1 MVNAKKGK
9 SQKARLEAYIISD
22 EYPEYVL
29 LELKRR
35 LDHLYFSMLVLQ
47 KAGADKKKAAR
58 ILAPF
63 RKALGKL
70 IDTISADAKKT
81 ISKINGS
88 KPDIIV
94 YERHPKIRGLDLAQ
108 AESIIRKEM
117 ANIAEMEKIDSRFA
131 SSVSRLLG
139 VYQGYYLGMVSQA
152 PDPKVTPNYVDTDE
166 FMELVNCSAPK
177 ARRIVLVTH
186 RQDLRPYL
194 VALRENGFS
203 VRTYSFAE
211 LKRIRAEEKMLVKMS
226 RLSWL
231 KKSAVKAGVKG
242 KTVECEF
249 LRLARLFGVSRL

>member
-9 SQKARLEAYIISD
+9 SRLNAYIISD

-29 LELKRR
+29 LEIKRR

-47 KAGADKKKAAR
+47 KAGASKKTAAS

-63 RKALGKL
+63 RKVLGTL
-70 IDTISADAKKT
+70 LDTISYDAKKT
-81 ISKINGS
+81 ISKINS
-88 KPDIIV
+88 LKPDVIV

-117 ANIAEMEKIDSRFA
+117 SNITEMEKIDGKFA
-131 SSVSRLLG
+131 KSVSRLLG
-139 VYQGYYLGMVSQA
+139 IYQGYYLGMVSQA
-152 PDPKVTPNYVDTDE
+152 PDPKVAPNYVDTDE

-177 ARRIVLVTH
+177 AKRIVLVTH
-186 RQDLRPYL
+186 RQDLSKYIA
-194 VALRENGFS
+194 ALKANSFA

-211 LKRIRAEEKMLVKMS
+211 LKRILAEEKMLMKMS

-231 KKSAVKAGVKG
+231 KKSAIKAGVKG
-242 KTVECEF
+242 KTVEGEF
-249 LRLARLFGVSRL
+249 LRLAKLFGVSRL